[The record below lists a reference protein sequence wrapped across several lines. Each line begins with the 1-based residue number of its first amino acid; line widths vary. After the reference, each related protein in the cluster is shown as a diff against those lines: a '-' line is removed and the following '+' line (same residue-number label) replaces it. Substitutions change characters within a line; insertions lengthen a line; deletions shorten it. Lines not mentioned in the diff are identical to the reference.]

1 MDVLGSSFGSLSLLG
16 LLRPQLM
23 FASVHDF
30 DRFQVITG
38 GLEKDKYTNLAF
50 TVIKNISWIN

>member
-1 MDVLGSSFGSLSLLG
+1 
-16 LLRPQLM
+16 M

>member
-1 MDVLGSSFGSLSLLG
+1 
-16 LLRPQLM
+16 M

-38 GLEKDKYTNLAF
+38 GLEKDKYTYLAF